1 MLEEYNNIFEQFE
14 VKVKNGYKG
23 RGAYILDT
31 DKGLKLFKEIRM
43 RKEKIKF
50 MYEIEEYLHNKGF
63 TNIDRL
69 NVSADHD
76 PYIEEDGS
84 LYILK
89 DWVNGREIFFNDEEE
104 IYKAVK
110 NLAILRKS
118 GANFPKGN
126 KYKNYIKLGTLCTKL
141 DKHNV
146 ELVRI
151 RNKIRRVGKWSEFD
165 ICFLSSF
172 HYYYQKATEAL
183 NLMKESGYNKLVEEY
198 KKKNP
203 IIHGQYIHHNI
214 LVSNKKLYT
223 MNFDYCNIDLP
234 VIDLYRLLRKVLEKN
249 DWDVRMGI
257 KAINIY
263 NSISPLGAEELQML
277 LFLIMYPEK
286 FWKISN
292 YYFNLNRA
300 WKPKQSLIK
309 LNKLIAQKEKKER
322 FVKELQKTLSAH

>member
-14 VKVKNGYKG
+14 VKVKKNGYKG

-126 KYKNYIKLGTLCTKL
+126 KYKKNYIKLGTLCTKL

-198 KKKNP
+198 KKKKKNP

-214 LVSNKKLYT
+214 LVSNKK
-223 MNFDYCNIDLP
+223 
-234 VIDLYRLLRKVLEKN
+234 
-249 DWDVRMGI
+249 
-257 KAINIY
+257 
-263 NSISPLGAEELQML
+263 NSIP
-277 LFLIMYPEK
+277 
-286 FWKISN
+286 
-292 YYFNLNRA
+292 
-300 WKPKQSLIK
+300 
-309 LNKLIAQKEKKER
+309 
-322 FVKELQKTLSAH
+322 

>member
-1 MLEEYNNIFEQFE
+1 MLEEYNNIFEQFQ

-69 NVSADHD
+69 NVSINHD
-76 PYIEEDGS
+76 PYIEEDGT

-89 DWVNGREIFFNDEEE
+89 NWVNGREIFFNDEEE

-110 NLAILRKS
+110 NLAILSKS
-118 GANFPKGN
+118 GTNFPRGS

-141 DKHNV
+141 NKHNV

-165 ICFLSSF
+165 ISFLSSF
-172 HYYYQKATEAL
+172 HYYHQKAVEAL
-183 NLMKESGYNKLVEEY
+183 SLMEASGYDKLIEHY

-214 LVSNKKLYT
+214 LVGNKKLYT

-249 DWDVRMGI
+249 DWHVKLGI
-257 KAINIY
+257 KAIDIY
-263 NSISPLGAEELQML
+263 NSISPLSTEELQTL
-277 LFLIMYPEK
+277 LYLIMYPEK

-309 LNKLIAQKEKKER
+309 LNKLIAQKDKKER
-322 FVKELQKTLSAH
+322 FVKALQKSLAK

>member
-1 MLEEYNNIFEQFE
+1 
-14 VKVKNGYKG
+14 
-23 RGAYILDT
+23 
-31 DKGLKLFKEIRM
+31 
-43 RKEKIKF
+43 
-50 MYEIEEYLHNKGF
+50 
-63 TNIDRL
+63 
-69 NVSADHD
+69 
-76 PYIEEDGS
+76 
-84 LYILK
+84 
-89 DWVNGREIFFNDEEE
+89 
-104 IYKAVK
+104 
-110 NLAILRKS
+110 
-118 GANFPKGN
+118 
-126 KYKNYIKLGTLCTKL
+126 
-141 DKHNV
+141 
-146 ELVRI
+146 
-151 RNKIRRVGKWSEFD
+151 
-165 ICFLSSF
+165 
-172 HYYYQKATEAL
+172 
-183 NLMKESGYNKLVEEY
+183 
-198 KKKNP
+198 
-203 IIHGQYIHHNI
+203 
-214 LVSNKKLYT
+214 